1 MEDLF
6 KRKWCPSCIWQ
17 NIPERC
23 RRAPLPPFFGIEY
36 NRLWNNCLLAHVMCL
51 TFYFP
56 SSGPELPDAV
66 CRHGSEPGP
75 VQPKRTERLRPEAS
89 LPPDHSVRI
98 WPHHTHQRTMAQTP
112 RVPCDGQHA
121 NSIVYLQNIHHSMIC
136 FLTLFERFI
145 LGLSEKH
152 CFYSPPSGASG
163 DLGTAVT

>member
-1 MEDLF
+1 MSILHLTIF
-6 KRKWCPSCIWQ
+6 LRGAQAS
-17 NIPERC
+17 
-23 RRAPLPPFFGIEY
+23 LPPFFLELNTIGYGITVY
-36 NRLWNNCLLAHVMCL
+36 WLMWLCL

-56 SSGPELPDAV
+56 SSGPELPDTV

-112 RVPCDGQHA
+112 RVPRDGQNA
-121 NSIVYLQNIHHSMIC
+121 NSIVYLQNIHHSMIL
-136 FLTLFERFI
+136 FLDPVWEIHSRCLWKAW
-145 LGLSEKH
+145 S
-152 CFYSPPSGASG
+152 FYSPPSGASG